1 MAALKPHSETVV
13 STQDDYTIDQNWASY
28 TAEEHAVW
36 GLLYERQA
44 KILPGRAV
52 PEFLEGLDLLDLV
65 HDSIPDFERLNE
77 ALAKLTG
84 WQVVA
89 VPNLVPDEVFFEHLA
104 NRRFPAG
111 RFIRQRSELDYLEEP
126 DIFHDVFGHVPLL
139 ANPMFA
145 NYMEA
150 YGKGGLRASGR
161 HCLHKL
167 ARLYWYTVEFGLIET
182 DKGLRIFGA
191 GILSSKTES
200 NFALADPSPHR
211 VMFDLNRLLRT
222 NYRIDDFQEIYF
234 VIKSFEDLFEKTLQD
249 FGPIYQALE
258 GLPDF
263 EPSDLT
269 PGDNVLT
276 HGTGAYADTHRTP
289 RAVGE

>member
-1 MAALKPHSETVV
+1 MVLTELHSETTA
-13 STQDDYTIDQNWASY
+13 SNRDDYTIDQNWASY
-28 TAEEHAVW
+28 TSEEHDIWRV
-36 GLLYERQA
+36 LYERQA

-52 PEFLEGLDLLDLV
+52 PEFLEGLERLKLV
-65 HDSIPDFERLNE
+65 KDGIPDFDRLNE
-77 ALAKLTG
+77 DLAELTG

-111 RFIRQRSELDYLEEP
+111 RFIRQRSQLDYLEEP

-139 ANPMFA
+139 ANPTFA

-182 DKGLRIFGA
+182 EKGLRIFGA

-211 VMFDLNRLLRT
+211 VKFDLMRLLRT

-234 VIKSFEDLFEKTLQD
+234 VIESFEDLFGKTLQD
-249 FGPIYQALE
+249 FGPIYEALE
-258 GLPDF
+258 GLEDF

-269 PGDNVLT
+269 PDDVVLT
-276 HGTGAYADTHRTP
+276 HGTGEYADAHRPTQ
-289 RAVGE
+289 AVG